1 MIDRTTK
8 NIKKVLKY
16 FGGNT
21 AKISTTKKILYKVL
35 EGILTAKILN
45 IKIFYLFIYLFLSF
59 LYVKELIIKMDL
71 ISVEGSEIVGLGVK
85 SISDLVLK
93 EIHSICEKKINKTRN

>member
-45 IKIFYLFIYLFLSF
+45 IKIFIYLFIYFCLS
-59 LYVKELIIKMDL
+59 YM
-71 ISVEGSEIVGLGVK
+71 
-85 SISDLVLK
+85 
-93 EIHSICEKKINKTRN
+93 